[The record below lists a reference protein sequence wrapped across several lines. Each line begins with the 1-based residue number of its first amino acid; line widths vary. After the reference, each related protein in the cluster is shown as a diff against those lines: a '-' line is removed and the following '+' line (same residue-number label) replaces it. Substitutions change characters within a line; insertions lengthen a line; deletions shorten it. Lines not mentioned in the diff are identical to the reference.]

1 MEISIEL
8 IDYAAKLIFV
18 PLIGVLWQ
26 MNSRLSRIE
35 GQLEIKLKDDK

>member
-35 GQLEIKLKDDK
+35 GRLEILQKED